1 MKDLEVS
8 MISEETNGVSDWHLE
23 LLNDYA
29 SIVEDDEYLLQDPQ
43 HEPLTDQVNNIDE
56 CFPFEGQIFNS
67 DYEAY
72 EFYRLFARKNGFS
85 IRRDHIYKS
94 VKHESE
100 MNPSGIYKRE
110 FVCHRGGIVKHR
122 KTNEVDCQRNRK
134 SSRCNCSAKMLVA
147 ISTIGVEEKW
157 VVKYFNNDH
166 NHELLDDKEVQFLP
180 AYRSIPIVDQ
190 SRIMLLSKAGCSI
203 SLIMRVLELEKE
215 ICTGNLPFLEKDI
228 RNFIQSQSGIGKESD
243 ASDVLKLCKSLKDID
258 DAFKYEFT
266 IDESN
271 KLEHII
277 WAFGDSIRAY
287 EAFGD
292 VVVFDTTYRIN
303 RYDMPLGIWV
313 GVDNHGNTIFFGC
326 VLLRD
331 EKISSFTWALKTF
344 LAFVKGKY
352 PKTILTDQ
360 DPALKEA
367 IAMEL
372 PNTKHAFCIWHI
384 VAKLSSW
391 FSFPLGSRY
400 NDFKHEFH
408 KVYHLEC
415 ADDFEREWNLMV
427 ARTLRINKLVY

>member
-1 MKDLEVS
+1 
-8 MISEETNGVSDWHLE
+8 
-23 LLNDYA
+23 
-29 SIVEDDEYLLQDPQ
+29 
-43 HEPLTDQVNNIDE
+43 
-56 CFPFEGQIFNS
+56 
-67 DYEAY
+67 
-72 EFYRLFARKNGFS
+72 
-85 IRRDHIYKS
+85 
-94 VKHESE
+94 
-100 MNPSGIYKRE
+100 
-110 FVCHRGGIVKHR
+110 
-122 KTNEVDCQRNRK
+122 
-134 SSRCNCSAKMLVA
+134 MLVA

-157 VVKYFNNDH
+157 VVKYLNNDH

-313 GVDNHGNTIFFGC
+313 GVDNHRNTILFGC

-344 LAFVKGKY
+344 LAFVEGKY

-367 IAMEL
+367 IAIKYL
-372 PNTKHAFCIWHI
+372 PFRWRLKSSEATTWSG
-384 VAKLSSW
+384 AKQSSEAQKGSERLKE
-391 FSFPLGSRY
+391 FSSSKMFRGLQ
-400 NDFKHEFH
+400 EFRSYLL
-408 KVYHLEC
+408 VMSHLE
-415 ADDFEREWNLMV
+415 DEDV
-427 ARTLRINKLVY
+427 QKLNYEGLSEANH